1 MPHFR
6 EVNTGQVVTHEDDD
20 IVAWFKSQARWVE
33 VDEAPAK
40 KTTTRKT
47 VKKAPAKAAEAPESP
62 EVEASEQ

>member
-1 MPHFR
+1 MAHFR

-20 IVAWFKSQARWVE
+20 IVAWFNSQSRWVE

-40 KTTTRKT
+40 KAATRKT
-47 VKKAPAKAAEAPESP
+47 TKKAPAKAPEATEAP